1 MAFWLKLVWF
11 SYPCISPII
20 NLFSLRRAF
29 SNKKVILQLDY
40 DPQNMLLLPFKQTYK
55 KHFIQKWWAI
65 APLKNKFYVSIHKFL
80 PLVTL
85 REDSTIL
92 HNNNLTILVIVWE
105 YDRNVCQ
112 NLIQI
117 MIPYHTAVLFPSK
130 YFLPPCIKSR
140 QMPYHQ
146 QTGRFIF
153 LFDTK
158 LQIGQKLYRIW
169 KALLFAKKKLHVIH
183 FEMEMFSI
191 QFL

>member
-1 MAFWLKLVWF
+1 MF
-11 SYPCISPII
+11 C
-20 NLFSLRRAF
+20 
-29 SNKKVILQLDY
+29 
-40 DPQNMLLLPFKQTYK
+40 
-55 KHFIQKWWAI
+55 
-65 APLKNKFYVSIHKFL
+65 VSIHKFL
-80 PLVTL
+80 SLETI

-169 KALLFAKKKLHVIH
+169 KALLFAKKIACYTFWNGNVFHSIFIHLVWLGIMECHTLDVI
-183 FEMEMFSI
+183 
-191 QFL
+191 